1 MIPISDSGE
10 RLRALTELGA
20 TMVVEAAAGTGKTS
34 LLAGRVAMLL
44 ADGKSP
50 RSIAAITFTELAAGE
65 LRQRIA
71 QYVESLVAGNIP
83 PELRLCLPNGPT
95 SKQKSALSAAAAQ
108 LDELT
113 CSTIHGFCHDLLGTY
128 SIEAGIDPGA
138 EILDGDQA
146 DFAFDAIF
154 DQWWRD
160 RLDEPRSDDDPIA
173 LVARRDPRGAEALLR
188 NFANFRRRYR
198 AARPLPPGLDTNAE
212 RDLVESVRD
221 FRRWCNHVDAPPE
234 ADPEVTALET
244 LASRFERRF
253 DPLPDFEG
261 LWDLAHPAPL
271 PIMRRDSFD
280 LREYR
285 RRSMWRKA
293 AGRDLGDRLAD
304 QAEEHYGRCRESYGA
319 LMGRVATAI
328 ISTFS
333 AELDG
338 VLVSYEAFKK
348 RAAVLDFDDLVFTCR
363 DVLRAYPQVRAAAAE
378 RFSRILVDEFQ
389 DTDPVQAEIMFLLC
403 GSGDDAEIWYSRK
416 LNPGQLFLVGDPKQA
431 IYRFR
436 GADLATYLTVR
447 RAIEEQ
453 FPNSI
458 LRVASNFRSRGQIL
472 DYVNRCFEQK
482 LSAQEVGYVALQG
495 TRSEAQHGF
504 PCVAKVSI
512 QLPPD
517 TRVDSSRDEEAS
529 VVADVC
535 ARLIGNVEL
544 KLNNG
549 ETRRLTPGDIAL
561 LAPVSTDLWRYERA
575 LEEAGLPF
583 ASQAGKNLFRRQEAQ
598 DFVALVRTL
607 ADPRDTLALGALL
620 RGPLVGLTEQELLS
634 ITQSLPSPGGDD
646 ELARLSLRSDPA
658 AIQHDVTREV
668 LSILRDLRRRVHGT
682 TPALLLAEAVERL
695 RARAIVTTRSTDQA
709 VRSLANID
717 GLLERARAYGVRGL
731 AQFASDLDEEWS
743 SGSGHPEGMVEADGQ
758 SIEIVTVHSSKGLE
772 WPVVIPIN
780 RASMP
785 RRSETFVYRRGD
797 ESLHWAL
804 GQVIPPSLADAL
816 RAENLEK
823 HNENLRLLYV
833 ACTRAMELLIVPDFT
848 WSNDA
853 SWAKLLDLKLGEVPE
868 LNIARLPRT
877 PITAS
882 VALENQQSADRFAAE
897 QSRLEEAS
905 PTIRWIRPSDADPD
919 VVPIQILT
927 ESDEGEPLQPS
938 LAVEGGRSRGVIL
951 HKLMEELLTG
961 ELDESTDAATSRARL
976 LLEQLAAASPASNR
990 PEAKEL
996 ANTALRTLQLPEI
1009 KPLRNQLTAEMPIYS
1024 AVSGKPD
1031 HLIVGRADAV
1041 AQSEDGSKIVFDWKS
1056 DISPK
1061 TAERAAYRQQLG
1073 QYLHALGAERGAVV
1087 YMTSGRVD
1095 WITPSN

>member
-1 MIPISDSGE
+1 MRPISDSSE
-10 RLRALTELGA
+10 RLRALTELNS

-44 ADGKSP
+44 AEGVDP

-65 LRQRIA
+65 LRQRISR
-71 QYVESLVAGNIP
+71 YLESLVAGTVP
-83 PELRLCLPNGPT
+83 DELQLCFPAGPT
-95 SKQKSALSAAAAQ
+95 STQKAALRAAAAQ
-108 LDELT
+108 LDQLT
-113 CSTIHGFCHDLLGTY
+113 CSTIHGFCHDLLRTY
-128 SIEAGIDPGA
+128 SVEARIDPGA

-154 DQWWRD
+154 DRWWRD
-160 RLDEPRSDDDPIA
+160 RLDEQRSDDDPIA
-173 LVARRDPRGAEALLR
+173 SVARKDPRGAEALLR

-198 AARPLPPGLDTNAE
+198 TARPLQPDLDTNA
-212 RDLVESVRD
+212 DLDFVESIRE
-221 FRRWCNHVDAPPE
+221 FRRWCDHVGAPRD
-234 ADPEVTALET
+234 ADPEVTALES
-244 LASRFERRF
+244 LASHFERRF

-261 LWDLAHPAPL
+261 LWSLAHPPSL
-271 PIMRRDSFD
+271 PIMRKDSFD

-285 RRSMWRKA
+285 RRSMWRKVS
-293 AGRDLGDRLAD
+293 GRESGDRLAD
-304 QAEEHYGRCRESYGA
+304 QAEEHHARCREAYST
-319 LMGRVATAI
+319 LMGRIATAV

-338 VLVSYEAFKK
+338 ILASYEAFKR
-348 RAAVLDFDDLVFTCR
+348 RAAVLDFDDLLFTCR

-389 DTDPVQAEIMFLLC
+389 DTDPQQAEIIFLLC
-403 GSGDDAEIWYSRK
+403 GSGDDADVWYRWK

-447 RAIEEQ
+447 RAIEQQ
-453 FPNSI
+453 FPGNI
-458 LRVASNFRSRGQIL
+458 IRITSNFRSRGQIL
-472 DYVNRCFEQK
+472 DHVNRCFEEK
-482 LSAQEVGYVALQG
+482 LSAQEAGYVALRG
-495 TRSEAQHGF
+495 TRNEAQHGL

-529 VVADVC
+529 VVAEVC

-544 KLNNG
+544 KLNDG
-549 ETRRLTPGDIAL
+549 ETRRLAPGDIAL

-620 RGPLVGLTEQELLS
+620 RGPLVGLTEQELLN
-634 ITQSLPSPGGDD
+634 ITQRLAVPEGGD
-646 ELARLSLRSDPA
+646 EYPRLSLRTDPA
-658 AIQHDVTREV
+658 SVDHDVAREV
-668 LSILRDLRRRVHGT
+668 LTILRDLRRRASSM
-682 TPALLLAEAVERL
+682 TPALLLTEAVERL
-695 RARAIVTTRSTDQA
+695 RVRAIVTARSSDQA

-731 AQFASDLDEEWS
+731 AQFAIDIQEEWS
-743 SGSGHPEGMVEADGQ
+743 SASGYPEGMVEADGQ

-785 RRSETFVYRRGD
+785 RRAETFVYRRRD

-804 GQVIPPSLADAL
+804 GQVVPPSLEDAL
-816 RAENLEK
+816 RAENIEK
-823 HNENLRLLYV
+823 QNENLRLLYV

-853 SWAKLLDLKLGEVPE
+853 SWAKLLDFKLDAVPE
-868 LNIARLPRT
+868 LKIARLPRAT
-877 PITAS
+877 
-882 VALENQQSADRFAAE
+882 VAAPLGIQNQQSADVFAAE
-897 QSRLEEAS
+897 QSRLEAS
-905 PTIRWIRPSDADPD
+905 PTIRWIRPSDHDPD
-919 VVPIQILT
+919 VIPIQMP
-927 ESDEGEPLQPS
+927 SAPDEEEPVQPPNS
-938 LAVEGGRSRGVIL
+938 VEGSRMRGVLL
-951 HKLMEELLTG
+951 HKLMEELVTG
-961 ELDESTDAATSRARL
+961 ELEEVGDAVTSRARL
-976 LLEQLAAASPASNR
+976 LLDQLIEPDGPGHPPD
-990 PEAKEL
+990 PEEL
-996 ANTALRTLQLPEI
+996 ANTALRTIQLPEI
-1009 KPLRNQLTAEMPIYS
+1009 KPFRKSLTAEMPIYGAS
-1024 AVSGKPD
+1024 PANPD
-1031 HLIVGRADAV
+1031 HLIGGRADAV
-1041 AQSEDGSKIVFDWKS
+1041 AQAEDGSRVVFDWKS
-1056 DISPK
+1056 DIAPMD
-1061 TAERAAYRQQLG
+1061 ADRAAYRQQIG
-1073 QYLHALGAERGAVV
+1073 QYLHVIGARRGAVV

-1095 WITPSN
+1095 WVSASH